1 MKVNGVVVELTAD
14 DTYTITNIMEDQT
27 VTVEGV
33 KKKAGSGKPGGGT
46 KPGGDADPDDGTNPG
61 GDTDPGD
68 GSNPGGDTD
77 PGDGTPPTDNTPPA
91 GDKKPGD
98 TDDTKPG
105 DDKKPGDTD
114 DKRPGDDTKPGD
126 DKKPG
131 DDTKPD
137 DGTKPG
143 DDKKPG
149 DGTSPEDGVPP
160 IGDDVPIIPVIIK
173 DGKIVID
180 GGGIT
185 TGNLPGMAGAGSDS
199 ANGTTGESTVST
211 MLKIGDGAVIVT
223 VVCNGNCMAGV
234 ADTVAV
240 ANATLTPEQ
249 IQLISDGR
257 TIEIRIE
264 VTDISENV
272 PPQDKEVIEDAVEAN
287 RDELTGLVPGMYMD
301 ISLFIRLGMGE
312 WNAVTSTEEP
322 FDIIIGLP
330 EKLQEEGRE
339 FYIIRSH
346 EGEYTLLNDM
356 DSAPET
362 VTISTDLFSVY
373 AIAFRQ
379 TDTDVTQGGNTKCG
393 LCHICPTFLGIC
405 CFIWLAV
412 IAAVIIVVV
421 IVILRRKKET
431 DKAKE

>member
-1 MKVNGVVVELTAD
+1 M
-14 DTYTITNIMEDQT
+14 
-27 VTVEGV
+27 
-33 KKKAGSGKPGGGT
+33 
-46 KPGGDADPDDGTNPG
+46 
-61 GDTDPGD
+61 
-68 GSNPGGDTD
+68 
-77 PGDGTPPTDNTPPA
+77 
-91 GDKKPGD
+91 
-98 TDDTKPG
+98 
-105 DDKKPGDTD
+105 
-114 DKRPGDDTKPGD
+114 
-126 DKKPG
+126 
-131 DDTKPD
+131 
-137 DGTKPG
+137 
-143 DDKKPG
+143 
-149 DGTSPEDGVPP
+149 PP

-173 DGKIVID
+173 DGKIVIDGGNITDGGNIIGGGNTTDGSNTGD

-240 ANATLTPEQ
+240 ANAALTPEQ
-249 IQLISDGR
+249 IQLISDGK

-362 VTISTDLFSVY
+362 VTISTDLFSAY

-431 DKAKE
+431 E